1 VPQLKIEKTR
11 SNKPCIACGK
21 PFKQGDVVFHFLT
34 ITGYQWMAYVGMH
47 VNCLPLF
54 ISEAKKAIQDAPERF
69 NIKIDEKI
77 IGGLKVTQ

>member
-1 VPQLKIEKTR
+1 
-11 SNKPCIACGK
+11 
-21 PFKQGDVVFHFLT
+21 
-34 ITGYQWMAYVGMH
+34 MAYVGMH